1 MEEVIGRVKAVIF
14 HNEENLYSVI
24 KIKLNEE
31 TDNKYLTLTGNFPLP
46 NENIDYIYKGEYIK
60 HPRFGVQFSVSE
72 YREVL
77 PNSRESI
84 IKYLSG
90 PLFPKV
96 GVRTATKLYNQFGD
110 NLIETIKENNDIL
123 NGLVSEEQK
132 KTIVERLGSNT
143 YFDEAIKLF
152 VTQGLSIK
160 MLLKIQSVYKEKMI
174 EIIKD
179 NPYKLIEDID
189 GIGFKT
195 ADELALK
202 LGVNMHD
209 ERRIKACLL
218 YCCAN
223 ICYEESDTYTDEEKI
238 IKTFNKII
246 SDVDKLSL
254 KYFIDVLI
262 SEGKL
267 YREDE
272 KIFTMSQYL
281 AEKENSRILSKFIKR
296 IITSADDETI
306 LNVINDIEKKL
317 DIVYDEDQKKAIIN
331 CLNSGL
337 SIITGGPG
345 TGKTTIVKA
354 IINVY
359 KQLIE
364 NSEIYVCAPTGRA
377 SKRLT
382 EVTGVK
388 ATTIHSLLKWD
399 LHSNVFSINENNP
412 LQGHLL
418 IVDEFSMVDNYL
430 LHQLL
435 RASENLAQII
445 FIGDEDQLP
454 SVGPGNVLRDLID
467 SNLVNTIKLNKIYR
481 QSEMS
486 NIISLAHH
494 IKNNET
500 VIDDFNNDVTFYSVR
515 DDKIKDIVLEYVKKA
530 NNNGYESE
538 DIQVLAPMYQGING
552 IDNFNDMLQEYFNP
566 YNEFK
571 NELRVGRVVY
581 RESDKILQLKNQ
593 NEDNVYNGD
602 IGTLVEV
609 EKGNGLSNS
618 KLYIDYDDNIVE
630 YTHKDFVN
638 ITHAYCISIHKS
650 QGSEYPLIIMPVS
663 FAYKRML
670 VKNLLYTGITRAKQ
684 KLVIIGDYNA
694 FLYGINN
701 TNYKIRKT
709 TLKEKLLKFVNP
721 M

>member
-1 MEEVIGRVKAVIF
+1 M
-14 HNEENLYSVI
+14 
-24 KIKLNEE
+24 
-31 TDNKYLTLTGNFPLP
+31 
-46 NENIDYIYKGEYIK
+46 
-60 HPRFGVQFSVSE
+60 
-72 YREVL
+72 
-77 PNSRESI
+77 
-84 IKYLSG
+84 
-90 PLFPKV
+90 
-96 GVRTATKLYNQFGD
+96 
-110 NLIETIKENNDIL
+110 
-123 NGLVSEEQK
+123 
-132 KTIVERLGSNT
+132 
-143 YFDEAIKLF
+143 
-152 VTQGLSIK
+152 
-160 MLLKIQSVYKEKMI
+160 
-174 EIIKD
+174 
-179 NPYKLIEDID
+179 
-189 GIGFKT
+189 
-195 ADELALK
+195 
-202 LGVNMHD
+202 
-209 ERRIKACLL
+209 
-218 YCCAN
+218 
-223 ICYEESDTYTDEEKI
+223 
-238 IKTFNKII
+238 
-246 SDVDKLSL
+246 
-254 KYFIDVLI
+254 LI

-296 IITSADDETI
+296 IITSADEETI

-552 IDNFNDMLQEYFNP
+552 IDNFIDM
-566 YNEFK
+566 
-571 NELRVGRVVY
+571 
-581 RESDKILQLKNQ
+581 
-593 NEDNVYNGD
+593 
-602 IGTLVEV
+602 
-609 EKGNGLSNS
+609 
-618 KLYIDYDDNIVE
+618 
-630 YTHKDFVN
+630 
-638 ITHAYCISIHKS
+638 
-650 QGSEYPLIIMPVS
+650 
-663 FAYKRML
+663 
-670 VKNLLYTGITRAKQ
+670 
-684 KLVIIGDYNA
+684 
-694 FLYGINN
+694 
-701 TNYKIRKT
+701 
-709 TLKEKLLKFVNP
+709 
-721 M
+721 